1 MAEERPHGPGR
12 ALKPHGPDR
21 TGRAGFDHV
30 HPVTEARGPG
40 ARRRSESGH
49 GQRMRT
55 MRFREC
61 GDATALSGDFR
72 KKADAVLKA
81 GGVIP

>member
-21 TGRAGFDHV
+21 TGRVGFGHV
-30 HPVTEARGPG
+30 HPVTEAREPG

-72 KKADAVLKA
+72 KEADAVLKA